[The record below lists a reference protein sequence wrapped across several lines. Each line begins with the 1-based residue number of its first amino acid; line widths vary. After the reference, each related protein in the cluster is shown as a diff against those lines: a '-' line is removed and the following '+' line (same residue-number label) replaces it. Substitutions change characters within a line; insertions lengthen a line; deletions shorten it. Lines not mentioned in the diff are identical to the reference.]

1 MLGTVAGS
9 AEQVG
14 RLPLVDR
21 VLGGGGIDGAV
32 IRGRVRV
39 GVGLERP
46 AVERE
51 RIQPDRIGKQQKA
64 VEPYGHPGRA
74 SLTSL
79 VLVRCVFLRARAEHG
94 RKRKRNEEP
103 KKKSGD
109 QGHLPRIAP
118 GTPRRS
124 GWRCT

>member
-21 VLGGGGIDGAV
+21 VLGGGGIDSAV

-39 GVGLERP
+39 RVGLERP

-64 VEPYGHPGRA
+64 VEPYGDAGRA
-74 SLTSL
+74 SPTSL
-79 VLVRCVFLRARAEHG
+79 VLVRGVFLRARAEHG
-94 RKRKRNEEP
+94 RKRKRNEES
-103 KKKSGD
+103 KERLGD
-109 QGHLPRIAP
+109 HVHLPRIAP
-118 GTPRRS
+118 GTPRK
-124 GWRCT
+124 